1 MVNYQIGKIYKI
13 VCNITDECYI
23 GSTCEPTLA
32 MRLSKH
38 VACYKRWKSGNCGK
52 VTCYDIIDRG
62 DYKILLIECF
72 PCNNKDELNSRE
84 GHVTREY
91 KKNSDIVCI
100 NKRIESRTKREYYL
114 DNKIKIDERNKRYY
128 KDNFEKNKDK
138 SHTYYMTN
146 KDKINKYAS
155 KKITCECG
163 SCFRISDKARHER
176 SQKHQVYLK
185 LRQ

>member
-91 KKNSDIVCI
+91 KKIAILYVLI
-100 NKRIESRTKREYYL
+100 RE
-114 DNKIKIDERNKRYY
+114 
-128 KDNFEKNKDK
+128 
-138 SHTYYMTN
+138 
-146 KDKINKYAS
+146 
-155 KKITCECG
+155 
-163 SCFRISDKARHER
+163 
-176 SQKHQVYLK
+176 
-185 LRQ
+185 